1 MPKTGSSRLYED
13 LRATPRSKSSW
24 GTRANRDFGT
34 DMKRIRTKITVIGKS
49 NNGFGLLLSKIVDC
63 VRMGSSS
70 VRKR

>member
-1 MPKTGSSRLYED
+1 MPKTGSSRFSED
-13 LRATPRSKSSW
+13 LRA
-24 GTRANRDFGT
+24 TRANRDFGT